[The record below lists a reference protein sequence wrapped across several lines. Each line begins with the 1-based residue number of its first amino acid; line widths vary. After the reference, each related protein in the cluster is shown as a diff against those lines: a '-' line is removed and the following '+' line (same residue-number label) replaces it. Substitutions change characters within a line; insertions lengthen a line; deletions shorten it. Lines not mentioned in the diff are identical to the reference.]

1 MQLTAK
7 LIQLLPVQ
15 TGSGKNGQ
23 WKKQDIIV
31 ETEGKFPKKVCMSI
45 WGDKIDVRQLQ
56 LGNQLTISFDL
67 ESREFNGRWY
77 TDVKVFKLETA
88 GGSTTRSDE
97 YNQEYVAPTAAD
109 EDMPF

>member
-7 LIQLLPVQ
+7 LTQLLPVQ

-31 ETEGKFPKKVCMSI
+31 ETEGKFPKKICMSV
-45 WGDKIDVRQLQ
+45 WGDKIDVRHLQ
-56 LGNQLTISFDL
+56 VGNQLNISFDL

-77 TDVKVFKLETA
+77 TDVKVFKVEAA
-88 GGSTTRSDE
+88 GSSSTNNAPE
-97 YNQEYVAPTAAD
+97 YQEYIPPITAD
-109 EDMPF
+109 EEAPF